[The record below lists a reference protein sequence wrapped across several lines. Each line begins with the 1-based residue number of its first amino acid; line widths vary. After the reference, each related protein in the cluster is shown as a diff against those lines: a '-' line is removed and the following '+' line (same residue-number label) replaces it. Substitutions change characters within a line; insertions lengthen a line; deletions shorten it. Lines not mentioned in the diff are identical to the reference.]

1 MHKRGLKRKE
11 FSDLGTLLAEVGI
24 TPARAERFI
33 AWHVKRAGKWDASK
47 HEAIIRAIQSLYY
60 QKRNAII
67 RERKGKD

>member
-1 MHKRGLKRKE
+1 MHKRGLERKE

-33 AWHVKRAGKWDASK
+33 AWHVKRGEWEASK
-47 HEAIIRAIQSLYY
+47 HAAVIRAIQSLYH